1 MVSRRTPETPLR
13 GRSRTDRQGR
23 SAGKGTMSRPTSR
36 LRTLVGP
43 RQTASSSPWKS
54 SVVPQ
59 PAREEPEEPSDVP
72 SNSPTPP
79 TVSDPV
85 MLSAE
90 TDLGVLMHALLGTAG
105 SSDAVRNR
113 RATDVESRLAEVL
126 ADVGLVIP
134 EPGRPAST
142 PNATS
147 RPDRRGPYAAGAM
160 RPLTPV
166 ASEWRSVRVAPPRP
180 MAGALSEWATPG
192 QSARSVGLR
201 RLLWV
206 AVPAL
211 LAMLIGGTWLTS
223 SHGESKRPAPSA
235 VSDPLLLSR

>member
-1 MVSRRTPETPLR
+1 MP
-13 GRSRTDRQGR
+13 
-23 SAGKGTMSRPTSR
+23 
-36 LRTLVGP
+36 
-43 RQTASSSPWKS
+43 SS
-54 SVVPQ
+54 
-59 PAREEPEEPSDVP
+59 
-72 SNSPTPP
+72 SPTPP

-126 ADVGLVIP
+126 ADVGLAMP

-147 RPDRRGPYAAGAM
+147 RPDRRDPYAAGAM

-166 ASEWRSVRVAPPRP
+166 ASQWRSVRVAPPRP
-180 MAGALSEWATPG
+180 MARALSEWATPG